1 MAKEAI
7 LNSEITSE
15 KCKNTKS
22 MALNR
27 IRKGYFF
34 TVCKLN
40 QGTLFNLSWECT
52 HRGPQILL
60 LCYIYIYIYI
70 YLYVCICIC
79 ICICIHGLPWGLK
92 WLRICLQC
100 RRRGFDP
107 LQYFCLENPMNRG
120 VWWATVHEIAKSRT
134 QLSA

>member
-1 MAKEAI
+1 MAKGAI

-40 QGTLFNLSWECT
+40 QGTLVNLSWECT

-60 LCYIYIYIYI
+60 LCFLYIYIYIYI
-70 YLYVCICIC
+70 YMYVYVYVYVYM
-79 ICICIHGLPWGLK
+79 
-92 WLRICLQC
+92 
-100 RRRGFDP
+100 GFP
-107 LQYFCLENPMNRG
+107 G
-120 VWWATVHEIAKSRT
+120 G
-134 QLSA
+134 